1 MTANIVELLKL
12 PIDYVVEQ
20 VKCKKECESQWE
32 KLFARQDYN
41 GLSLLAR
48 FVEHNDWVT
57 ITEKLFDY
65 TTFGNGEHLPLV
77 EIRTNKGKLKLFE
90 IRISRKRKSVRI
102 NSLIYPEFQK
112 NAIKYKLIERVR

>member
-20 VKCKKECESQWE
+20 VKCKKACESQWE
-32 KLFARQDYN
+32 KLFAGQDYN

-65 TTFGNGEHLPLV
+65 TMFGNGEYLPLV

>member
-1 MTANIVELLKL
+1 MTANIVGLLKL

-32 KLFARQDYN
+32 KLFAGQDYN

-65 TTFGNGEHLPLV
+65 TTFGNGEYLPLV

>member
-1 MTANIVELLKL
+1 MATDIVELLKL
-12 PIDYVVEQ
+12 PIDYAIEQ
-20 VKCKKECESQWE
+20 VKYKKEREAQRE
-32 KLFARQDYN
+32 KLFAGQDYN
-41 GLSLLAR
+41 GLSLLAK

-65 TTFGNGEHLPLV
+65 TTFGNGEYLPLV

-90 IRISRKRKSVRI
+90 IKINGKRKSVRI

-112 NAIKYKLIERVR
+112 NAIKYKLIERVK

>member
-1 MTANIVELLKL
+1 MATDIVELLKL
-12 PIDYVVEQ
+12 PIDYAIEQ
-20 VKCKKECESQWE
+20 VKYKKEREAQWE
-32 KLFARQDYN
+32 KLFAGQDYN
-41 GLSLLAR
+41 GLSLLAK

-65 TTFGNGEHLPLV
+65 TTFGNGEYLPLV

-90 IRISRKRKSVRI
+90 IKINGKRKSVRI

-112 NAIKYKLIERVR
+112 NAIKYKFIERVK